1 MVPKYHR
8 IDPNDSSESPDYEEN
23 PHNIFIEGTSYPIG
37 FGVGEN
43 EKSSVEILMRRL
55 RLYQN
60 EPTASN
66 FKSVQFWTASVI
78 GCAASIG
85 RVTAEHFA
93 SQGSDE

>member
-1 MVPKYHR
+1 MVSKYHR
-8 IDPNDSSESPDYEEN
+8 IDPNDSSESPDYAEN

-37 FGVGEN
+37 FGVN
-43 EKSSVEILMRRL
+43 EKSSVEILMKQL

-60 EPTASN
+60 EPTARN

-85 RVTAEHFA
+85 RVTADHFA